1 MFKGIVKLSKNG
13 KGSLL
18 VSEDLSFKL
27 SRKELF
33 KVFPGDKVE
42 CSVQQDKA
50 TIQKIIERNT
60 TEVIG
65 KLKKSNK
72 GWIAESVNNEFH
84 LEIVIKKNTSKKLKN
99 GDFCKIKIK
108 KQPSLKHR
116 PEGYIVEQ
124 LIFSN
129 IFEEADEIA
138 LQTNL
143 NIKRTFP
150 KTILP
155 EINRILK
162 EHNSGNFPS
171 EYEDL
176 TDKNFFTIDG
186 KNAKDF
192 DDAICCEQTSNGYKL
207 LVAIAD
213 VSAFVSEGSS
223 LDKVAAERATS
234 IYLNSKVIPMLPKEL
249 SNDICSLRPLEKRL
263 TLVCEMILDKD
274 CSLKTFKFYSA
285 IIESKKRF
293 TYDELSNLEKD
304 DIDRHPEFSNDL
316 KKLLEICKKRIEKRK
331 QRLAIDFEMNEY
343 RPEVKKGKLK
353 AFVPVTRYLSHK
365 AIEECMILANISAAK
380 FLKEN
385 QISTIFRFHDFPD
398 MDKIISLQKFLQSR
412 GLPISEDFNLSRK
425 SIFDWVQK
433 TSKHKINE
441 ILALEILK
449 SMKLAIYS
457 SERSEH
463 FALGLDEYLHFTS
476 PIRRYPDL
484 VVHRCIKQ
492 IIHNKKFKSLS
503 KNDLADIAE
512 NCSFREREADQI
524 SKEAD
529 KVLRSRC
536 GQNYIGNKFSGIIT
550 GVTEF
555 GVFVKLDQ
563 INIEGLC
570 HISSFK
576 NKYYNFNYEM
586 KSLVSRQGAIS
597 IGDKMSCIIE
607 SVHPYEGK
615 ISLIPA

>member
-65 KLKKSNK
+65 KLKKTNK

-84 LEIVIKKNTSKKLKN
+84 LEIVIRKNTSKKLKN

-304 DIDRHPEFSNDL
+304 DINRHPEFSNDL

-353 AFVPVTRYLSHK
+353 AFVPVTRYLSHR

-380 FLKEN
+380 FIKEN

-425 SIFDWVQK
+425 SIFDWVR
-433 TSKHKINE
+433 T
-441 ILALEILK
+441 
-449 SMKLAIYS
+449 
-457 SERSEH
+457 
-463 FALGLDEYLHFTS
+463 
-476 PIRRYPDL
+476 
-484 VVHRCIKQ
+484 
-492 IIHNKKFKSLS
+492 
-503 KNDLADIAE
+503 
-512 NCSFREREADQI
+512 FR
-524 SKEAD
+524 
-529 KVLRSRC
+529 
-536 GQNYIGNKFSGIIT
+536 
-550 GVTEF
+550 F
-555 GVFVKLDQ
+555 GF
-563 INIEGLC
+563 
-570 HISSFK
+570 
-576 NKYYNFNYEM
+576 
-586 KSLVSRQGAIS
+586 R
-597 IGDKMSCIIE
+597 
-607 SVHPYEGK
+607 
-615 ISLIPA
+615 

>member
-65 KLKKSNK
+65 KLKKTNK

-274 CSLKTFKFYSA
+274 CSLK
-285 IIESKKRF
+285 
-293 TYDELSNLEKD
+293 
-304 DIDRHPEFSNDL
+304 
-316 KKLLEICKKRIEKRK
+316 
-331 QRLAIDFEMNEY
+331 
-343 RPEVKKGKLK
+343 
-353 AFVPVTRYLSHK
+353 
-365 AIEECMILANISAAK
+365 
-380 FLKEN
+380 
-385 QISTIFRFHDFPD
+385 
-398 MDKIISLQKFLQSR
+398 
-412 GLPISEDFNLSRK
+412 
-425 SIFDWVQK
+425 
-433 TSKHKINE
+433 
-441 ILALEILK
+441 
-449 SMKLAIYS
+449 
-457 SERSEH
+457 
-463 FALGLDEYLHFTS
+463 
-476 PIRRYPDL
+476 
-484 VVHRCIKQ
+484 
-492 IIHNKKFKSLS
+492 
-503 KNDLADIAE
+503 
-512 NCSFREREADQI
+512 SF
-524 SKEAD
+524 
-529 KVLRSRC
+529 
-536 GQNYIGNKFSGIIT
+536 
-550 GVTEF
+550 
-555 GVFVKLDQ
+555 
-563 INIEGLC
+563 
-570 HISSFK
+570 
-576 NKYYNFNYEM
+576 
-586 KSLVSRQGAIS
+586 
-597 IGDKMSCIIE
+597 
-607 SVHPYEGK
+607 
-615 ISLIPA
+615 